1 MCPTSRTWLRFSKF
15 STFRTPLSLVYIAA
29 QSVAGRTAF
38 SFVSLYFSPLTFTR
52 RVLLSYCLSLCIKTT
67 APDLS
72 QARQIV
78 SHFPSFR
85 LCVLSPSPDR
95 LTTNRARCAV
105 AHLLVLCPLTFAAVL
120 IRLSQPQ
127 LLRHRLPTVSPRPC
141 AASPSP
147 HLSHLSRHCIA
158 SPLPSQ
164 SLVNVGTNNHAA
176 PTAWGCL
183 SGIPTADAKFPPT
196 FASSSNCCVCERVFS
211 SSKETCTL
219 HCSQLDPTPIKMIQV
234 LKHLYQREQL
244 NFTAGILAREE
255 DCTIEG
261 PVTESAILELLKA
274 GKELELHEL
283 YTNWAID
290 SD

>member
-52 RVLLSYCLSLCIKTT
+52 RVLLSYCLSLCIKPT

-105 AHLLVLCPLTFAAVL
+105 SHLLVLRPLTFAAVL

-127 LLRHRLPTVSPRPC
+127 LLRHRLPTVSPRPR
-141 AASPSP
+141 AALPSP
-147 HLSHLSRHCIA
+147 HLSRHCLA
-158 SPLPSQ
+158 SPPPSQ

-176 PTAWGCL
+176 PTA
-183 SGIPTADAKFPPT
+183 
-196 FASSSNCCVCERVFS
+196 
-211 SSKETCTL
+211 
-219 HCSQLDPTPIKMIQV
+219 
-234 LKHLYQREQL
+234 
-244 NFTAGILAREE
+244 
-255 DCTIEG
+255 
-261 PVTESAILELLKA
+261 
-274 GKELELHEL
+274 
-283 YTNWAID
+283 
-290 SD
+290 